1 MKYIKIF
8 LFTIIIF
15 KANTIFA
22 GSVDFTNK
30 TYEDVKTGDEIS
42 IGINLKT
49 DNESYN
55 TVSGKLLI
63 DENFEIKQIKTGN
76 SIISAWIENPAKSKN
91 NELVFSGI
99 IAGGFNGDGQIFE
112 IIAIPKSSGIL
123 NSSLSEIF
131 IYKNDGAGTEEKDAS
146 KNLNISVRN
155 ILPGEKNS
163 KITLID
169 KISPE
174 KFEVNLIQDKNIEDG
189 KYILI
194 FEAID
199 KGTGIKTYEV
209 LEGKKLFKQAESPY
223 VLKNQRINERIYV
236 KAIDYEGN
244 ERVSRVDIPNKICIG
259 VRCFNQNIT
268 IIILAIAFISS
279 FIIWRKQSKEF
290 KKISKIVS

>member
-1 MKYIKIF
+1 MKFFKYF
-8 LFTIIIF
+8 LILLALG
-15 KANTIFA
+15 ANNVFA
-22 GSVDFTNK
+22 GSINFENK
-30 TYEDVKTGDEIS
+30 NYEDVKTGDEIL
-42 IGINLKT
+42 ITINFDT
-49 DNESYN
+49 ENESYN
-55 TVSGKLLI
+55 TISGNLSI
-63 DENFEIKQIKTGN
+63 DESFEIKQIKTGN
-76 SIISAWIENPAKSKN
+76 SIISAWIENPSKSKN
-91 NELVFSGI
+91 NNIKFSGI
-99 IAGGFNGDGQIFE
+99 IAGGFNGQGTIFE
-112 IIAIPKSSGIL
+112 IIATPKISGYGNL
-123 NSSLSEIF
+123 KLEDVF
-131 IYKNDGAGTEEKDAS
+131 IYKNDGSGTEEKIS
-146 KNLNISVRN
+146 EKNLNISVRE
-155 ILPGEKNS
+155 ILPGESNS
-163 KITLID
+163 KISIID

-174 KFEVNLIQDKNIEDG
+174 KFVVELVKDINIENG
-189 KYILI
+189 KYVLV